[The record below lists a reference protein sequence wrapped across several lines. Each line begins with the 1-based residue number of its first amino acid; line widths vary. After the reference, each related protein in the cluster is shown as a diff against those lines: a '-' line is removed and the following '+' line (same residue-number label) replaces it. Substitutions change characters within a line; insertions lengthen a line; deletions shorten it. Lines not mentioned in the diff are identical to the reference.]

1 MPIPTLTLKL
11 ALTMLE
17 DTSLE
22 LVLANAA
29 LTTNTVTPAQKI
41 KLTKLLQE
49 REMLRNRIKE
59 KFHDLLGT
67 MNGLLYAYDGNKYRD
82 VTAAIA
88 ANDYEAITEP
98 YSGGEF
104 KTAQQVIDIINVIWI
119 ADHVSNSNIKLF
131 FVKAGVVFADEPNC
145 ISLELDELDKHF
157 N

>member
-11 ALTMLE
+11 ALAMLE
-17 DTSLE
+17 DASLE
-22 LVLANAA
+22 LRLANAA
-29 LTTNTVTPAQKI
+29 LTTNTVTPTQKI
-41 KLTKLLQE
+41 KLPKLLQE
-49 REMLRNRIKE
+49 REMLRNWIKE
-59 KFHDLLGT
+59 KFHELLGT
-67 MNGLLYAYDGNKYRD
+67 MNGLYAYDGNKYRY

-88 ANDYEAITEP
+88 AGGYEAITEP
-98 YSGGEF
+98 YSGSEF

-145 ISLELDELDKHF
+145 VSLELDELDKHF

>member
-17 DTSLE
+17 ESSLE
-22 LVLANAA
+22 LGLICDVLTAK
-29 LTTNTVTPAQKI
+29 TVTPAQEI

-49 REMLRNRIKE
+49 RELLRNWIKE
-59 KFHDLLGT
+59 KFPELFGT
-67 MNGLLYAYDGNKYRD
+67 MNGLYAYDGNKYRD

-98 YSGGEF
+98 YSGSEF

>member
-22 LVLANAA
+22 LGLANAA
-29 LTTNTVTPAQKI
+29 LTANTVTPTQKI

-49 REMLRNRIKE
+49 REMLRNWIKE
-59 KFHDLLGT
+59 KFHELLGT

-88 ANDYEAITEP
+88 ADGYEAITEP
-98 YSGGEF
+98 YSGSEF

>member
-17 DTSLE
+17 ESSLE
-22 LVLANAA
+22 LGLANAA
-29 LTTNTVTPAQKI
+29 LTTKTVTPAQEI

-49 REMLRNRIKE
+49 REMLRNWIKE
-59 KFHDLLGT
+59 KFHELLGT
-67 MNGLLYAYDGNKYRD
+67 MNGLYAYDGNKYRD

-88 ANDYEAITEP
+88 AGGYEAITEP
-98 YSGGEF
+98 YSGSEF

-145 ISLELDELDKHF
+145 VSLELDELDKHF

>member
-1 MPIPTLTLKL
+1 MPIPTLTFKL

-17 DTSLE
+17 ESSLE
-22 LVLANAA
+22 LGLAYAA
-29 LTTNTVTPAQKI
+29 LTTKTVTPTQKI

-49 REMLRNRIKE
+49 RDMLRNWIKE
-59 KFHDLLGT
+59 KFHELLGS
-67 MNGLLYAYDGNKYRD
+67 MNGLYAYDGNKYGD

-88 ANDYEAITEP
+88 ADDYEAITEP
-98 YSGGEF
+98 YSGSDF
-104 KTAQQVIDIINVIWI
+104 KTAQQVLDIINVIWI

-145 ISLELDELDKHF
+145 ISLELDELDKYF

>member
-1 MPIPTLTLKL
+1 
-11 ALTMLE
+11 MLE
-17 DTSLE
+17 ESSLE
-22 LVLANAA
+22 LELANAA
-29 LTTNTVTPAQKI
+29 LTTNTVTPTQKI

-49 REMLRNRIKE
+49 REMLRNWIIE
-59 KFHDLLGT
+59 KFHVLLGT
-67 MNGLLYAYDGNKYRD
+67 MNGLYAYDGNKYRD

-88 ANDYEAITEP
+88 ADDYEAITEP
-98 YSGGEF
+98 YSGSEF

>member
-1 MPIPTLTLKL
+1 MPIPKLTLKL

-17 DTSLE
+17 ESSLE
-22 LVLANAA
+22 LELANAA
-29 LTTNTVTPAQKI
+29 LTTNTVTPTQKI

-49 REMLRNRIKE
+49 REMLRNWIIE
-59 KFHDLLGT
+59 KFHVLLGT
-67 MNGLLYAYDGNKYRD
+67 MNGLYAYDGNKYRD

-88 ANDYEAITEP
+88 ADDYEAITEP
-98 YSGGEF
+98 YSGSEF

>member
-1 MPIPTLTLKL
+1 MPIPTLTFKL

-17 DTSLE
+17 ESSLE
-22 LVLANAA
+22 LGLAYAA
-29 LTTNTVTPAQKI
+29 LTTKTVTPTQKI

-49 REMLRNRIKE
+49 RDMLRNWIKE
-59 KFHDLLGT
+59 KFHELLGS
-67 MNGLLYAYDGNKYRD
+67 MNGLYAYDGNKYSD
-82 VTAAIA
+82 ITAAMA
-88 ANDYEAITEP
+88 ADDYEAITEP
-98 YSGGEF
+98 YSGSDF
-104 KTAQQVIDIINVIWI
+104 KTAQQVLDIINVIWI

>member
-1 MPIPTLTLKL
+1 MPIPKLTFKL

-22 LVLANAA
+22 LRLANAA

-41 KLTKLLQE
+41 KLTKLLQ
-49 REMLRNRIKE
+49 REMLRNWIKE
-59 KFHDLLGT
+59 KFHELLGT

-98 YSGGEF
+98 YSGSEF
-104 KTAQQVIDIINVIWI
+104 KTAQQVMDIINVIWI

>member
-1 MPIPTLTLKL
+1 MTIPTLTLKL

-17 DTSLE
+17 ESSLE
-22 LVLANAA
+22 LGLICDVLTAK
-29 LTTNTVTPAQKI
+29 TVTPAQEI

-49 REMLRNRIKE
+49 RELLRNWIKE
-59 KFHDLLGT
+59 KFPELFGT
-67 MNGLLYAYDGNKYRD
+67 MNGLYAYDGNKYRD

-98 YSGGEF
+98 YSGSEF

>member
-1 MPIPTLTLKL
+1 MPIPKLTLKL
-11 ALTMLE
+11 ALAMLE
-17 DTSLE
+17 DASLE
-22 LVLANAA
+22 LRLANAA
-29 LTTNTVTPAQKI
+29 LTTNTVTPTQKI

-49 REMLRNRIKE
+49 REMLRNWIKE
-59 KFHDLLGT
+59 KFHELLGA
-67 MNGLLYAYDGNKYRD
+67 MNGLYAYDGNKYRD

-88 ANDYEAITEP
+88 ADGYEAITEP
-98 YSGGEF
+98 YSGSEF

>member
-17 DTSLE
+17 ESSLE
-22 LVLANAA
+22 LGLANAA
-29 LTTNTVTPAQKI
+29 LTTKTVTPAQEI

-49 REMLRNRIKE
+49 REMLRNWIKE
-59 KFHDLLGT
+59 KFHELLGT
-67 MNGLLYAYDGNKYRD
+67 MNGLYAYDGNNYRD

-88 ANDYEAITEP
+88 AGGYEAITEP
-98 YSGGEF
+98 YSGSEF

-145 ISLELDELDKHF
+145 VSLELDELDKHF